1 MNIYFMFSANGGEQ
15 QGEFFVDDNSSLDGL
30 SVGDQFT
37 IKYRAANP
45 SSYYC
50 DEASSLS
57 RTIRR
62 TIMVVG
68 IMFAVAVFL
77 IEYFGR

>member
-1 MNIYFMFSANGGEQ
+1 MNVYFTFSTNRGGQ
-15 QGEFFVDDNSSLDGL
+15 QGKFFVDDNSSLYGL
-30 SVGDQFT
+30 SVGEQFT
-37 IKYRAANP
+37 IQYNAANP

-62 TIMVVG
+62 TIIVVG
-68 IMFAVAVFL
+68 SLFAVTVFL
-77 IEYFGR
+77 IEYLGR